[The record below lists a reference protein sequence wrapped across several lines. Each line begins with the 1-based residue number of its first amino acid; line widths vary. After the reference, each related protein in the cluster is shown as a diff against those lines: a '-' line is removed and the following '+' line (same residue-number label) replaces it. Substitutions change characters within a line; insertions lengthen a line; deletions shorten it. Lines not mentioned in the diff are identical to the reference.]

1 MYIVLIKA
9 PNLLL
14 KECYGLEKLG
24 SNFLPAVQLGC
35 IDQKVCILNLFLFP
49 RVSEWVIVIHV
60 NNFFSSYVVA
70 RTCYIEMRSWWC
82 TLCA

>member
-49 RVSEWVIVIHV
+49 GVSEWLLFMWTIFFPAMSWQEHV
-60 NNFFSSYVVA
+60 
-70 RTCYIEMRSWWC
+70 
-82 TLCA
+82 TLRWDHDDVRLCS